1 MEFLSLS
8 IIHHRGKTCWLTANH
23 HLTKDIVNVHDHR
36 VHKQSERWWTLRM
49 HCWRGTSESSFK
61 KAMTTRQMK
70 RSNNNEKEPPG

>member
-1 MEFLSLS
+1 MERLSIS

-23 HLTKDIVNVHDHR
+23 HSIKDTVNDHDHR
-36 VHKQSERWWTLRM
+36 VHKWTERQKELRM
-49 HCWRGTSESSFK
+49 HYLKENSDSSFK